1 MREELYQQIRNY
13 SFNIANFMTK
23 NFHDAEDIA
32 QIVSLKFFLAEDKI
46 EKPIAWSNKVTKNEV
61 YRLSKI
67 RKKEF
72 CTIEKTKLENFESNL
87 NANIE
92 DSRLL
97 KSSFTIKEAKVLL
110 SSEDYYYFKSWFKH
124 DYNVTKL
131 SKTLKISYYSAHCRI
146 HRVKK
151 NLRAAKLIKDGY
163 IVSKEIISF
172 NKNKNINYFIKRLVT
187 ALRNDNV
194 HELKYYI
201 PKQVISK
208 IEKVD
213 IHKVIDY
220 NVRLEE
226 NLIHKIFIHY
236 KNTIDQISCCVVKLK
251 INKRNRI
258 SVVDFIP
265 SPKKTIVLDK
275 PMKEILKKFPRENNK
290 GIIPINFKDVES
302 MIKKGDL

>member
-1 MREELYQQIRNY
+1 MREELYQRIRNY
-13 SFNIANFMTK
+13 SFNIAHFMT
-23 NFHDAEDIA
+23 NNYHDAEDIA
-32 QIVSLKFFLAEDKI
+32 QIVSLKFLLTENKV

-67 RKKEF
+67 RKKDF
-72 CTIEKTKLENFESNL
+72 FTIEKTKLENFESNL

-92 DSRLL
+92 NSHS
-97 KSSFTIKEAKVLL
+97 KKNTFTIKEANKLL
-110 SSEDYYYFKSWFKH
+110 SKEDCYYFKAWLKH
-124 DYNVTKL
+124 NYNVTEL

-151 NLRAAKLIKDGY
+151 NLHAAKLIKDGY

-172 NKNKNINYFIKRLVT
+172 NKNKNINYFIKRLVI
-187 ALRNDNV
+187 ALKNDTIQG
-194 HELKYYI
+194 LKYYI

-208 IEKVD
+208 IEKID
-213 IHKVIDY
+213 ILKVIDY

-226 NLIHKIFIHY
+226 NFIHKIFIHY
-236 KNTIDQISCCVVKLK
+236 KNSKNQISCCVVKLK

-258 SVVDFIP
+258 SIVDFIP
-265 SPKKTIVLDK
+265 SPKKTIVIDK
-275 PMKEILKKFPRENNK
+275 PLKEILKKLPRKNDK
-290 GIIPINFKDVES
+290 GIIPIKFKDIEN